1 MDITVVAPTYQRVD
15 RLRRLVA
22 GLEAQTLAR
31 DRFEVVL
38 VDDASGDGTP
48 AVLADLAARSPL
60 QLRVL
65 RRDENGG
72 PAAARNTGWR
82 TAAGEVVAFVD
93 DDCTPE
99 PGWLA
104 GLERAFARNP
114 RLGVVQGWT
123 RAAEGPRGQW
133 TIAREISDET
143 PWFEGCNIAYR
154 RVALEETGG
163 FDEEIRWYGEDTS
176 AGWKVLDAGFER
188 DFEPGA
194 VVTHDL
200 EERGLRWRIR
210 HGFLERNLVELAL
223 RHQGLRREAFW
234 RPWSFR
240 RTDAA
245 CALALVGLVAAA
257 RRPSAVA
264 LALPYAAMRARSGQ
278 PPAVLA
284 GLVAI
289 DVAQVAGHLAGS
301 GRRGAVGL

>member
-1 MDITVVAPTYQRVD
+1 VDITVVAPTYQRVD

-163 FDEEIRWYGEDTS
+163 FDEEIRWYGEDTA
-176 AGWKVLDAGFER
+176 AGWKVVEAGWER
-188 DFEPGA
+188 DFEGGA
-194 VVTHDL
+194 VVVHDL
-200 EERGLRWRIR
+200 EERGVRWRVRHGWLETNLVRLAGRHPGLRGALWRRWAFRSQSVTFPLALAGALLGLRWP
-210 HGFLERNLVELAL
+210 VAVLA
-223 RHQGLRREAFW
+223 
-234 RPWSFR
+234 
-240 RTDAA
+240 
-245 CALALVGLVAAA
+245 
-257 RRPSAVA
+257 
-264 LALPYAAMRARSGQ
+264 ALPYLLSRRDLWRRPRDLLGMIAVDAASS
-278 PPAVLA
+278 
-284 GLVAI
+284 
-289 DVAQVAGHLAGS
+289 AGHLHGS
-301 GRRGAVGL
+301 LRARALVL